1 MKNKLSDKF
10 TRRDMAFYDLY
21 VVKSFEESQRALKDN
36 QFPLDAGAQEIYED
50 IEVEDMNELFNDDT
64 LIETNFGE
72 TIQVELGLREG
83 QISRLVKEFE
93 EKAAIKGEGLR
104 DSKFNS
110 NVSEVPQAK
119 DPQLSTLD
127 MQLKNLEKE
136 FDRPREEIAQIF
148 VNVSG
153 RLNKMRDYL
162 EGRPVEEWNYLE
174 DLALAKPDD
183 SPEF

>member
-1 MKNKLSDKF
+1 
-10 TRRDMAFYDLY
+10 
-21 VVKSFEESQRALKDN
+21 
-36 QFPLDAGAQEIYED
+36 
-50 IEVEDMNELFNDDT
+50 MNELFNDDT

-72 TIQVELGLREG
+72 TIQVELGLKEG

-127 MQLKNLEKE
+127 M
-136 FDRPREEIAQIF
+136 
-148 VNVSG
+148 
-153 RLNKMRDYL
+153 
-162 EGRPVEEWNYLE
+162 
-174 DLALAKPDD
+174 
-183 SPEF
+183 